1 MLATCVCCVQ
11 SSSIMAGKQEEWI
24 ESDECINTCG
34 LERMSVGL
42 STDLLLDSHFA
53 DMFCSSECLNNC
65 PNLIDLYVSL
75 AAGEGTT
82 ISLLAWAVYIC

>member
-1 MLATCVCCVQ
+1 
-11 SSSIMAGKQEEWI
+11 MAEKQEEWI
-24 ESDECINTCG
+24 ESDECINACG

-75 AAGEGTT
+75 AAGEG
-82 ISLLAWAVYIC
+82 ISMAVLLSSFSPKSKLSPHEQNNLSH